1 MPPAVFLTL
10 ILAQEL
16 PAEAADAAKMERI
29 RKALAETPPIKVTS
43 PVPREGLVF
52 RATIYGPT
60 PERPMWEAWS
70 AVPSYIRPP
79 RTLYHHEFLA
89 QITPEAFRSPTLYPL
104 GAPVVPLL
112 ELLGKEIGT
121 VQRKAAEAR
130 AREEVRRALD
140 ALLACRADLARAGCE
155 R

>member
-1 MPPAVFLTL
+1 MKEPDTRL
-10 ILAQEL
+10 
-16 PAEAADAAKMERI
+16 
-29 RKALAETPPIKVTS
+29 
-43 PVPREGLVF
+43 
-52 RATIYGPT
+52 
-60 PERPMWEAWS
+60 
-70 AVPSYIRPP
+70 
-79 RTLYHHEFLA
+79 
-89 QITPEAFRSPTLYPL
+89 L